1 MEGFLKI
8 FLNRK
13 CHSPIFVKFYNP
25 YLLQINPLLNNF
37 ELDLIYKM
45 QLPTSNSNN
54 IRSEQIKLGY
64 SRSSVLRFP
73 KSLMFAFLNIWFLF
87 RCVNTIIS
95 EIVNNLMVNIFDYWG
110 ISHCAHSW
118 WVFRNKQY
126 RNTADHFLG

>member
-37 ELDLIYKM
+37 ELDLTYKM

-73 KSLMFAFLNIWFLF
+73 NSLMFAF
-87 RCVNTIIS
+87 
-95 EIVNNLMVNIFDYWG
+95 
-110 ISHCAHSW
+110 
-118 WVFRNKQY
+118 
-126 RNTADHFLG
+126 

>member
-54 IRSEQIKLGY
+54 TRTDQKSSDIPY
-64 SRSSVLRFP
+64 SDIDFSNLQC
-73 KSLMFAFLNIWFLF
+73 FAFS
-87 RCVNTIIS
+87 IS
-95 EIVNNLMVNIFDYWG
+95 GF
-110 ISHCAHSW
+110 
-118 WVFRNKQY
+118 
-126 RNTADHFLG
+126 FLGVLTPLYLKL